1 MELNNRQLK
10 ILQAIIKNYLDTAE
24 PVGSRT
30 ISKKYDLGIS
40 SATIRN
46 EMSDLEELGF
56 IVQPHTSAG
65 RIPTDK
71 GYRLYVDDL
80 MKYEELNITSI
91 ESIKNMLQHKVATVD
106 CLLQEISK
114 ILSVLTNYPT
124 MTSTSNYKKTSLKY
138 MQLIPLDE
146 KSIILVIITDG
157 NIVKNHVINVTKII
171 DKDEL
176 NDLSDIL
183 NKYLKGLT
191 LEDINLELIQKIKY
205 KMGNSSEILN
215 SILEAINSTIEVADD
230 IDVYTS
236 GATNILN
243 FPEFNDLSRAK
254 NLISTL
260 EEKQMILNMLKGA
273 KNNQTNSN
281 IKISIGGEN
290 SFDQIKDC
298 SVITTTYRIGGK
310 EIGSIGIIG
319 PTRMDYARVVSTLN
333 YLVKNID
340 PRGNQLKE

>member
-1 MELNNRQLK
+1 VELNNRQLK

-80 MKYEELNITSI
+80 MKYEELNINSI
-91 ESIKNMLQHKVATVD
+91 ESIKHMLQNKVATVD

-114 ILSVLTNYPT
+114 ILSILTNYPT

-146 KSIILVIITDG
+146 KSIIIVIITDG

-176 NDLSDIL
+176 NGLSDIL

-205 KMGNSSEILN
+205 KMGDSSDILN
-215 SILEAINSTIEVADD
+215 SILDAINSTIEVADD
-230 IDVYTS
+230 IEVYTS

-273 KNNQTNSN
+273 KNNQSDSN

-340 PRGNQLKE
+340 PRGNQLK

>member
-80 MKYEELNITSI
+80 MKYEELNINSI
-91 ESIKNMLQHKVATVD
+91 ESIKHMLQNKVATVD

-114 ILSVLTNYPT
+114 ILSILTNYPT

-146 KSIILVIITDG
+146 KSIIIVIITDG

-176 NDLSDIL
+176 NGLSDIL

-205 KMGNSSEILN
+205 KMGDSSDILN
-215 SILEAINSTIEVADD
+215 SILDAINSTIEVADD
-230 IDVYTS
+230 IEVYTS

-273 KNNQTNSN
+273 KNNQSDSN

-340 PRGNQLKE
+340 PRGNQLK